1 MAHTA
6 ASSPTAD
13 TAPASTQLEAGT
25 LAYRNANLAMF
36 VGGFATFAMVY
47 STQPLLPLLA
57 DDFGVSAASASL
69 TVSAT
74 AAGLALML
82 IPGSVLADRLGRQ
95 PVMKIALA
103 MAAVLA
109 LATAAAPDFAT
120 LLVLRALLGAVI
132 AGLPAAAMAYI
143 GEEFAANAQARVM
156 GLYIAGNA
164 LGGMSGRFIA
174 ALLTDIA
181 SWRIALGVIGL
192 LGLLAAFV
200 FWRGLPASRHFR
212 PRAATPARIVGD
224 TLAIYRDAGLPWL
237 FLTAFLG
244 MGAFVGLY
252 NFLGF
257 RLLEA
262 PYGLG
267 QTAIGAIFLLYLVGT
282 WASALSGRLAERYGR
297 RNTLWVMVTVM
308 GSGLALTLAS
318 PLWLIIAGVGIFTFG
333 FFAAHALAS
342 GWVGRRAGERRA
354 LASAL
359 YLSSYYL
366 GASVIGS
373 LAGMAWSAGHWN
385 GLTDLLGACLL
396 LTAAV
401 ALRLRRLPAAS
412 NRD

>member
-1 MAHTA
+1 MANPVPPPPTA
-6 ASSPTAD
+6 AA
-13 TAPASTQLEAGT
+13 APASTPLEAGT
-25 LAYRNANLAMF
+25 VAYRHANLAMF

-57 DDFGVSAASASL
+57 TDFGVSAASASL

-82 IPGSVLADRLGRQ
+82 IPGSVVADRLGRQ

-103 MAAVLA
+103 MAAILA
-109 LATAAAPDFAT
+109 LATAAAPDFVS

-143 GEEFAANAQARVM
+143 GEEFAANAQARAM

-164 LGGMSGRFIA
+164 LGGMSGRFVA
-174 ALLTDIA
+174 ALLTDVA

-192 LGLLAAFV
+192 MGLLAAFV

-224 TLAIYRDAGLPWL
+224 MLAIYRDAGLPWL

-257 RLLEA
+257 RLFEA

-297 RNTLWVMVTVM
+297 RNTLWIMVTVM

-373 LAGMAWSAGHWN
+373 VAGMAWSAGHWT
-385 GLTDLLGACLL
+385 GLTALLGVCVL

-401 ALRLRRLPAAS
+401 ALRLRRLPVAANS
-412 NRD
+412 D

>member
-1 MAHTA
+1 MANPVPPPPTA
-6 ASSPTAD
+6 AA
-13 TAPASTQLEAGT
+13 APVSTPLEAGT
-25 LAYRNANLAMF
+25 VAYRHANLAMF

-57 DDFGVSAASASL
+57 TDFGVSAASASL

-82 IPGSVLADRLGRQ
+82 IPGSVVADRLGRQ
-95 PVMKIALA
+95 PVMKIALG
-103 MAAVLA
+103 MAAILA
-109 LATAAAPDFAT
+109 LATAAAPDFVS

-143 GEEFAANAQARVM
+143 GEEFAANAQARAM

-174 ALLTDIA
+174 ALLTDVA

-192 LGLLAAFV
+192 MGLLAAFV

-212 PRAATPARIVGD
+212 PRAATPARIFGD

-297 RNTLWVMVTVM
+297 RNTLWIMVTVM

-373 LAGMAWSAGHWN
+373 VAGMAWSAGHWT
-385 GLTDLLGACLL
+385 GLTALLGVCVL

-401 ALRLRRLPAAS
+401 ALRLRRLPLAA
-412 NRD
+412 NGD

>member
-1 MAHTA
+1 MPQPC
-6 ASSPTAD
+6 SPTAAD
-13 TAPASTQLEAGT
+13 APSAHLEAGT
-25 LAYRNANLAMF
+25 PAYRRANVAMF
-36 VGGFATFAMVY
+36 VGGFATFALVY

-57 DDFGVSAASASL
+57 GEFGVSAASASL

-74 AAGLALML
+74 TAGLAVML

-95 PVMKIALA
+95 QVMKIALA
-103 MAAVLA
+103 IAAVLA
-109 LATAAAPDFAT
+109 LATAFAPDFLT

-143 GEEFAANAQARVM
+143 GEEVAANAQARAM

-164 LGGMSGRFIA
+164 LGGMSGRFVA
-174 ALLTDIA
+174 ALLTDLG
-181 SWRIALGVIGL
+181 SWRTALAVIGCF
-192 LGLLAAFV
+192 GLVAAVV
-200 FWRGLPASRHFR
+200 FWRRLPDSRHFQ
-212 PRAATPARIVGD
+212 PRAATPARILRD
-224 TLAIYRDAGLPWL
+224 TVAIYRDPGLPWL
-237 FLTAFLG
+237 FLVAFLA

-257 RLLEA
+257 RLLES
-262 PYGLG
+262 PYLLG

-282 WASALSGRLAERYGR
+282 WASALSGRLAERHGR
-297 RNTLWVMVTVM
+297 QKVMWRMVAVM
-308 GSGLALTLAS
+308 GAGLALTLGQ
-318 PLWLIIAGVGIFTFG
+318 PLWLIVAGVGVFTFG

-373 LAGMAWSAGHWN
+373 VAGTAWAAGHWP
-385 GLTDLLGACLL
+385 GLALLLGACVLA
-396 LTAAV
+396 TGAV
-401 ALRLRRLPAAS
+401 ALWLRRLPT
-412 NRD
+412 

>member
-1 MAHTA
+1 MANPAPPPPTA
-6 ASSPTAD
+6 AA
-13 TAPASTQLEAGT
+13 APVSTPLEAGT
-25 LAYRNANLAMF
+25 VAYRHANLAMF

-57 DDFGVSAASASL
+57 TDFGVSAASASL

-82 IPGSVLADRLGRQ
+82 IPGSVVADRLGRQ

-103 MAAVLA
+103 MAAILA
-109 LATAAAPDFAT
+109 LATAAAPDFVS
-120 LLVLRALLGAVI
+120 LLVLRALLGAVV

-143 GEEFAANAQARVM
+143 GEEFAANAQARAM

-164 LGGMSGRFIA
+164 LGGMSGRFVA
-174 ALLTDIA
+174 ALLTDVA

-192 LGLLAAFV
+192 MGLLAAFV

-224 TLAIYRDAGLPWL
+224 MLAIYRDAGLPWL

-373 LAGMAWSAGHWN
+373 VAGMAWSAGHWT
-385 GLTDLLGACLL
+385 GLTALLGVCVL

-401 ALRLRRLPAAS
+401 ALRLRRLPVAANS
-412 NRD
+412 D

>member
-1 MAHTA
+1 MANPVPPPPTA
-6 ASSPTAD
+6 AA
-13 TAPASTQLEAGT
+13 APVSTPLEAGT
-25 LAYRNANLAMF
+25 VAYRHANLAMF

-57 DDFGVSAASASL
+57 TDFGVSAASASL

-82 IPGSVLADRLGRQ
+82 IPGSVVADRLGRQ
-95 PVMKIALA
+95 PVMKIALG
-103 MAAVLA
+103 MAAILA
-109 LATAAAPDFAT
+109 LATAAAPDFVS

-143 GEEFAANAQARVM
+143 GEEFAANAQARAM

-164 LGGMSGRFIA
+164 LGGMSGRFVA
-174 ALLTDIA
+174 ALLTDVA

-192 LGLLAAFV
+192 MGLLAAFV

-224 TLAIYRDAGLPWL
+224 MLAIYRDAGLPWL

-297 RNTLWVMVTVM
+297 RNTLWVMMTVM

-373 LAGMAWSAGHWN
+373 VAGMAWSAGHWT
-385 GLTDLLGACLL
+385 GLTALLGVCVL

-401 ALRLRRLPAAS
+401 ALRLRRLPLAA
-412 NRD
+412 NGD